1 MERRNSESLQQQRE
15 KIKKR
20 KSKSIN
26 KIDNHK
32 DKINVCLDEDFNH
45 FQQKEFEKQQI
56 KNVYINTFYFF
67 ILSILFGLAYLFIN
81 FKNN

>member
-20 KSKSIN
+20 KRESIN

-32 DKINVCLDEDFNH
+32 EKLNVCLEENFDH
-45 FQQKEFEKQQI
+45 FQEK
-56 KNVYINTFYFF
+56 
-67 ILSILFGLAYLFIN
+67 
-81 FKNN
+81 